1 MLRLPSRMSNS
12 LDCLTIAVSST
23 DLQRLSPLV
32 LAHIGDAVFEL
43 SMRTLSMLP
52 PQRLQTYHQQV
63 VQRVRAE
70 TQSLYLA
77 WLQPQLT
84 DAEREIVRR
93 GRNAAPRGPKRVD
106 PAIYQD
112 ATALEALLG
121 YLYLTDTNRLETL
134 LLRLRDYIQTSEV

>member
-1 MLRLPSRMSNS
+1 MSNS
-12 LDCLTIAVSST
+12 LDCLTIAVSSA

-134 LLRLRDYIQTSEV
+134 LLGLRDYIQTSEV

>member
-1 MLRLPSRMSNS
+1 MLNS
-12 LDCLTIAVSST
+12 LDCLTITVSPT

-52 PQRLQTYHQQV
+52 PQRLQIYHHRV

-70 TQSLYLA
+70 TQSHYLA

-106 PAIYQD
+106 PAVYQD

-121 YLYLTDTNRLETL
+121 YLYLTDTDRLDAL
-134 LLRLRDYIQTSEV
+134 LLALREYIQTREV

>member
-1 MLRLPSRMSNS
+1 MSNS
-12 LDCLTIAVSST
+12 LDCLTTAVSPA

-43 SMRTLSMLP
+43 SMRTFSMLP
-52 PQRLQTYHQQV
+52 PQRLQTYHHQV

-70 TQSLYLA
+70 TQAQYLA

-84 DAEREIVRR
+84 EAEREIVRR
-93 GRNAAPRGPKRVD
+93 GRNAASRGPKRLN

-112 ATALEALLG
+112 ATALETLLG
-121 YLYLTDTNRLETL
+121 YLYFADTERLETL
-134 LLRLRDYIQTSEV
+134 LLALREHIQTGDRPSEV